1 MVFAIQRG
9 AIIKAKKVVVYGPE
23 GIGKTSF
30 AADFPRPV
38 FIDTEGGSSAYD
50 LARLP
55 RPTSWTMLRQEIEQI
70 ISDKTSCSTLV
81 IDTIDWAEQLC
92 ISHVCATHQVNSIED
107 ISYGKGYVY
116 VIEEFGRLLNRLSD
130 LVDLGVNVVLTA
142 HCLIRKFEQ
151 PDELGTYDR
160 YELKLGQKA
169 GSKVSALVKEWSDM
183 LLFAN
188 YKTLVTVDAKT
199 KKAKAAG
206 GQRVMYTTHHPNWDA
221 KNRCDLAEELPF
233 NYESI
238 RVVVE
243 RDPQEVKEA
252 DAAAVAEQAQQTKQ
266 AEIPQALA
274 SPPQR
279 KGGLPRKPTIAPM
292 PPVHAPQATAVAEEI
307 PPKLLEL
314 MQDSEV
320 TAAEIH
326 RIVAIKGYYPAA
338 MPIMSYDPQFIE
350 GCLIGAW
357 DQVFEG
363 IRALREQDKI
373 EVPF

>member
-1 MVFAIQRG
+1 MVFVIQRG

-70 ISDKTSCSTLV
+70 IGDKTSCSTLV

-107 ISYGKGYVY
+107 MAYGKGYVY

-252 DAAAVAEQAQQTKQ
+252 DAAAVAEQAQQVTVQATVQAPQVAPEPAQPVAQ
-266 AEIPQALA
+266 AEQ
-274 SPPQR
+274 
-279 KGGLPRKPTIAPM
+279 
-292 PPVHAPQATAVAEEI
+292 I

-320 TAAEIH
+320 TADEIH

-338 MPIMSYDPQFIE
+338 MPILNYDPQFIE

-357 DQVFEG
+357 DQVFAG
-363 IRALREQDKI
+363 IKTLREQDKI